1 MQPAVNSTHRDHS
14 SKLSRPT
21 GTLAPLHEMRRTR
34 LPESRRGILLNDG
47 EGIVHLRALRG
58 GRSKLNADRHLT
70 WPPMS
75 DSRHKLRNAR
85 PIVATSRETKTFAV
99 KYA

>member
-1 MQPAVNSTHRDHS
+1 MERAS
-14 SKLSRPT
+14 S
-21 GTLAPLHEMRRTR
+21 
-34 LPESRRGILLNDG
+34 IC
-47 EGIVHLRALRG
+47 ALFEG

-85 PIVATSRETKTFAV
+85 PIVATNRETKTFAV

>member
-1 MQPAVNSTHRDHS
+1 MSTSTAASPPRIAVAPMRQFRFHR
-14 SKLSRPT
+14 P
-21 GTLAPLHEMRRTR
+21 
-34 LPESRRGILLNDG
+34 NDG

>member
-1 MQPAVNSTHRDHS
+1 MARFSTFGET
-14 SKLSRPT
+14 KAA
-21 GTLAPLHEMRRTR
+21 LARAE
-34 LPESRRGILLNDG
+34 RRGIKLGGNRGAWLTAKA
-47 EGIVHLRALRG
+47 RAP
-58 GRSKLNADRHLT
+58 GRASAISRLYADRHLA
-70 WPPMS
+70 WSRMS